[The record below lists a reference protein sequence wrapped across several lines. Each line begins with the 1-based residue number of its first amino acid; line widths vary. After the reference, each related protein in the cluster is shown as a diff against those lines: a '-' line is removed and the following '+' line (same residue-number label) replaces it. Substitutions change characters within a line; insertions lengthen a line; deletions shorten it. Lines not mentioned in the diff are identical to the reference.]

1 MWSEAAWE
9 HYKKLQEYQERTDQS
24 LRVET
29 LQKVQI
35 NHSIHHVLWSGETN
49 LEHFGYNFKRYVWCK
64 KTADGK
70 NTIPVMKHDG
80 IWSYP
85 WSMLKLP
92 NQEVFF
98 FFFYYKQRCFNAVWK
113 SVRPETH
120 PFVHFEHFFWY
131 DLGFIYFFLTQKKLS
146 MFNKRV

>member
-1 MWSEAAWE
+1 MATCKKDKMYL
-9 HYKKLQEYQERTDQS
+9 HYKKLYLERKE
-24 LRVET
+24 LHVET
-29 LQKVQI
+29 LQNVQI

-49 LEHFGYNFKRYVWCK
+49 LEHFG
-64 KTADGK
+64 KTPYPRWSTVVIMA
-70 NTIPVMKHDG
+70 TWLLLSALG

-98 FFFYYKQRCFNAVWK
+98 SCFYYKQRCFNAVWK

-131 DLGFIYFFLTQKKLS
+131 DLGFIYIF
-146 MFNKRV
+146 